1 MCSFNIYNMVQIDIK
16 QSVLRTVLSQYVH
29 RERYKEYHPPRR
41 QENENSPAA
50 LKVIVIYAA
59 VALSLCPVYAH
70 SSKLTTPQ
78 RQRAGTGVVKL
89 KSSSHII
96 PRSLRALFVYTAPVC
111 HVTILRHYDKIDT
124 TS

>member
-1 MCSFNIYNMVQIDIK
+1 MVQIDIK

-41 QENENSPAA
+41 QENENSSAA

-59 VALSLCPVYAH
+59 VALSPCPVYAH

-96 PRSLRALFVYTAPVC
+96 PLSLRALFVYTSTAPVC